1 VSVYVYGIA
10 RDDHPALP
18 ERMEGIG
25 DPPRPVRTLRAGGLA
40 AVVSDCPEDLR
51 PKRRDLLAH
60 QQVLTEAGSSD
71 VVLPLRFGSVS
82 ADEDTVRSVLTEH
95 AEHYRGQLAELE
107 GRVEFNV
114 KAAHNEEA
122 VLHQVLA
129 EEAEVQALNAANKAA
144 GGGTYQ
150 DRLRLGELV
159 ANAVRAREVRD
170 ARRVEEALAPLADQ
184 HCPGPEGSGW
194 LVNLSF
200 LVRRDGERDD
210 APELIEATEQLREQN
225 PQLEVQISGP
235 LPPYSFVTQPA
246 PGNAPAPEPSP
257 QHAE

>member
-25 DPPRPVRTLRAGGLA
+25 DPPRQVRTVREGGLA
-40 AVVSDCPEDLR
+40 AVVSDCPADLR

-60 QQVLTEAGSSD
+60 QQVLTETAAAD

-82 ADEDTVRSVLTEH
+82 ADEDAVRSVLAEYG
-95 AEHYRGQLAELE
+95 EHYRGQLAELE
-107 GRVEFNV
+107 GCVEYNV
-114 KAAHNEEA
+114 KAVHAEEA
-122 VLHQVLA
+122 VLHQVMA
-129 EEAEVQALNAANKAA
+129 EEPEVQSLSAANKAA

-150 DRLRLGELV
+150 DRLRLGEMV
-159 ANAVRAREVRD
+159 ANAVREREVRD
-170 ARRVEEALAPLADQ
+170 AKRIEEALAPHAVR

-194 LVNLSF
+194 LANISF
-200 LVRRDGERDD
+200 LVRRNDERDD
-210 APELIEATEQLREQN
+210 TEGLMDAVQQLRDAN

-235 LPPYSFVTQPA
+235 LPPYSFVTQPSAEDA
-246 PGNAPAPEPSP
+246 PRPSP